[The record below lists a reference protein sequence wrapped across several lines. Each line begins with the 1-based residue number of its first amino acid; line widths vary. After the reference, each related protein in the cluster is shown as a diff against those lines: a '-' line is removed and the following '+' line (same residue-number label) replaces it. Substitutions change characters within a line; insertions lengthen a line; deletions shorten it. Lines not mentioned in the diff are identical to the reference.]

1 MQVDLDIAG
10 YLSQQKTKYPEFKD
24 IFAQFETLYDQKLW
38 HQLTVALEKLL
49 ANPKSHSLLIPL
61 YNNFVKD
68 WESKMNQISLVKFVS
83 LTSVQLGD
91 HKKALEFLTPF
102 ATKLKSDDSAKDA
115 YVLISTEI
123 ARNKLLSG
131 DLEGCKTN
139 IEECEKILDSLPG
152 TDPVIN
158 AGFYRVSSDYFKAT
172 MGYPQYYHN
181 ALLFLSSVSL
191 DDLTVQEKQERA
203 FELCM
208 SALLG
213 EGLYNFGELLMHP
226 ILNTL
231 QGSSYAWLRELLF
244 FYNSGNMEGFEKTS
258 KSGEFLRQPL
268 LVSALPFLRQ
278 KLCLMTLVESVF
290 KRSKEERG
298 RLSFADISKET
309 RVAFDEVEHLVMKAL
324 SLGLIKGSID
334 EVDSIVSVSWVQPR
348 VLDKNQIGHIGKR
361 IEEWSL
367 KVNQQVIG
375 LESQESF
382 TSVFAQ

>member
-1 MQVDLDIAG
+1 MQVDLDIAS
-10 YLSQQKTKYPEFKD
+10 YLNQQKTKFPEFKD
-24 IFAQFETLYDQKLW
+24 SFGQFETLYDQKLW
-38 HQLTVALEKLL
+38 HQLTVSLEKLL

-68 WESKMNQISLVKFVS
+68 WESKMNSISLVKFVS

-102 ATKLKSDDSAKDA
+102 AAKLSSEENAKDA

-139 IEECEKILDSLPG
+139 IEECEKILDLLPG

-191 DDLTVQEKQERA
+191 DDLSAQEKQERA

-226 ILNTL
+226 ILNSL
-231 QGSSYAWLRELLF
+231 QGGSYSWLRDLLF
-244 FYNSGNMEGFEKTS
+244 YYNSGNMEGFEKTT
-258 KSGEFLRQPL
+258 QPL
-268 LVSALPFLRQ
+268 LVAALSFLRQ

-290 KRSKEERG
+290 KRSKEQRG
-298 RLSFADISKET
+298 KLSFADISKET
-309 RVAFDEVEHLVMKAL
+309 RVTIDEVEHLVMKAL

-334 EVDSIVSVSWVQPR
+334 EVDSIVSVNIINLGILGTASCLGQKSNHPYR
-348 VLDKNQIGHIGKR
+348 KSN
-361 IEEWSL
+361 
-367 KVNQQVIG
+367 
-375 LESQESF
+375 
-382 TSVFAQ
+382 